1 MSLHPQCQPSGV
13 AEIEAEFELHCG
25 HHCLK
30 LGRRTH
36 LMGILNVTPNSFSD
50 GGCYFTL
57 PDALQQAHQMAE
69 EGADIIDVGGESTRP
84 GSQPVPLEEEIKR
97 IIPVMERLVKE
108 MNIPISV
115 DTYKAEVAKRA
126 LDLGAGMINDV
137 TALRGDQSLGRVV
150 AQYKV
155 PLILMHMQGTPRDMQ
170 ANPHYESLISEI
182 ILFLGQAMERAR
194 QAGVEEKNILI
205 DPGIG
210 FGKKTPHNLEII
222 KRLREFQALGRPMV
236 IGTSRKSV
244 IGDVLN
250 LPVEDR
256 LEGTAATVACAVL
269 NGAHILRVH
278 DVKEMV
284 RVARMVDA
292 IKQGEKYA

>member
-1 MSLHPQCQPSGV
+1 MGR
-13 AEIEAEFELHCG
+13 EDTKFELHCG
-25 HHCLK
+25 RYCLNLSK
-30 LGRRTH
+30 RTH
-36 LMGILNVTPNSFSD
+36 LMGILNVTPDSFSD
-50 GGCYFTL
+50 GGCYFGL
-57 PDALQQAHQMAE
+57 KDAVSQAHRMAK

-84 GSQPVPLEEEIKR
+84 GSHSVSLREEIKR
-97 IIPVMERLVKE
+97 VIPVVERLVKE
-108 MNIPISV
+108 LHIPISV
-115 DTYKAEVAKRA
+115 DTCKAELAKRA
-126 LDLGAGMINDV
+126 LDLGAHLINDV
-137 TALRGDQSLGRVV
+137 TALRGDLSLGGVV
-150 AQYKV
+150 AQYEV

-170 ANPHYESLISEI
+170 SNPHYESLIPEI
-182 ILFLGQAMERAR
+182 IAFLRQAMERAR

-210 FGKKTPHNLEII
+210 FGKRTGHNLEII
-222 KRLREFQALGRPMV
+222 RRLSEFQILGRPIV

-250 LPVEDR
+250 LPVGDR

-269 NGAHILRVH
+269 NGAHIVRVH

-292 IKQGEKYA
+292 IVQGEQYA

>member
-1 MSLHPQCQPSGV
+1 
-13 AEIEAEFELHCG
+13 
-25 HHCLK
+25 
-30 LGRRTH
+30 
-36 LMGILNVTPNSFSD
+36 MGILNVTPDSFSD
-50 GGCYFTL
+50 GGCYFGL
-57 PDALQQAHQMAE
+57 KDAVSQAHRMAK

-84 GSQPVPLEEEIKR
+84 GSHSVSLREEIKR
-97 IIPVMERLVKE
+97 VIPVVERLVKE
-108 MNIPISV
+108 LHIPISV
-115 DTYKAEVAKRA
+115 DTCKAELAKRA
-126 LDLGAGMINDV
+126 LDLGAHLINDV
-137 TALRGDQSLGRVV
+137 TALRGDLSLGGVV
-150 AQYKV
+150 AQYEV

-170 ANPHYESLISEI
+170 SNPHYESLIPEI
-182 ILFLGQAMERAR
+182 IAFLRQAMERAR

-210 FGKKTPHNLEII
+210 FGKRTGHNLEII
-222 KRLREFQALGRPMV
+222 RRLSEFQILGRPIV

-250 LPVEDR
+250 LPVGDR

-269 NGAHILRVH
+269 NGAHIVRVH

-292 IKQGEKYA
+292 IVQGEQYA